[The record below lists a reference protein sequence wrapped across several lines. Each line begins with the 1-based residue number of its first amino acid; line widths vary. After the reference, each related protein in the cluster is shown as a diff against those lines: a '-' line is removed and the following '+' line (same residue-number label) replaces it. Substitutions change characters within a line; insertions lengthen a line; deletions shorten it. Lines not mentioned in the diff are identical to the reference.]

1 MSSQPS
7 LFGAPPRLI
16 PRKKGKLTLDERF
29 EAWVKANPHIVARF
43 LRFAREAQA
52 SGRRRFGIGMI
63 AERVRW
69 YTYVESK
76 EDGYRVNNSYRS
88 RLARLLVERDP
99 SLAGMFEFRK
109 LTSKRVL

>member
-29 EAWVKANPHIVARF
+29 EAWVKDNPHIVDCF
-43 LRFAREAQA
+43 LRFAREARD
-52 SGRRRFGIGMI
+52 SGRRHFGIGVI

-69 YTYVESK
+69 YTSVESK
-76 EDGYRVNNSYRS
+76 QDDYRINNSYRS

>member
-16 PRKKGKLTLDERF
+16 PRKAGKLTLDERF
-29 EAWVKANPHIVARF
+29 EAWAQDNAHIVDCF
-43 LRFAREAQA
+43 LRFAREARD
-52 SGRRRFGIGMI
+52 SGRRHFGIGVI

-69 YTYVESK
+69 YTSVESK
-76 EDGYRVNNSYRS
+76 QDDYRINNSYRS